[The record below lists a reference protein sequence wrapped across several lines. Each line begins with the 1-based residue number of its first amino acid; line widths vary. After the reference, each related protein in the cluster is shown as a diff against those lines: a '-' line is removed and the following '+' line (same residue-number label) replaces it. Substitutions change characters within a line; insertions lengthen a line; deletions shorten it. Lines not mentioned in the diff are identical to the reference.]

1 MAHRP
6 KKNHISVNAL
16 NYVLFSNI
24 NVIVCLPLPEFQ
36 VEDITFDSYQVEL
49 LFKGEKQLLMVNH
62 RPGTRDKMNRKTHIL
77 VLAVMETLQ
86 VGDLTK
92 KAQKSNKRIK

>member
-1 MAHRP
+1 MLYASTQLCAMVW
-6 KKNHISVNAL
+6 ID
-16 NYVLFSNI
+16 
-24 NVIVCLPLPEFQ
+24 PLPEFQ

-62 RPGTRDKMNRKTHIL
+62 GPGTRDKMNRKTHIL

-92 KAQKSNKRIK
+92 ESQKSNKRIKKGTSKETSKHL